1 MSRPLPPRSPSLAG
15 ALLLLCAAAR
25 PASAQEPSLPLRV
38 LTDTLA
44 VCPLPPEGSIPH
56 WAELGPGFVFLT
68 QTPTERSVVV
78 TERRVPEDA
87 LARCER
93 GWRPVRV
100 AGALP
105 LNLVGVVSRMTR
117 PLAEAGIS
125 LFAISTHETDYVL
138 VKAADVPRAVEAWRA
153 AGHRVSEVP

>member
-1 MSRPLPPRSPSLAG
+1 MSRTGLVVAC
-15 ALLLLCAAAR
+15 ALLLGAR
-25 PASAQEPSLPLRV
+25 AVTAQTQEPSLPLRV
-38 LTDTLA
+38 LPDTLA

-56 WAELGPGFVFLT
+56 WAELGPDFVFLT

-78 TERRVPEDA
+78 TERRVPAEA
-87 LARCER
+87 LAKCER

-138 VKAADVPRAVEAWRA
+138 VKAADLPRAVSAWRA
-153 AGHRVSEVP
+153 AGHRVAASAPRAR

>member
-1 MSRPLPPRSPSLAG
+1 MRRRLPALAG
-15 ALLLLCAAAR
+15 ALILAGSARGAA
-25 PASAQEPSLPLRV
+25 AQEPSLPLRV
-38 LTDTLA
+38 LPDTLA

-56 WAELGPGFVFLT
+56 WAELGPDFVFLT

-78 TERRVPEDA
+78 TERRVPAKA
-87 LARCER
+87 LAQCER

-105 LNLVGVVSRMTR
+105 LNLVGVVARMTR

-138 VKAADVPRAVEAWRA
+138 VKAGDLPRAVAAWRA
-153 AGHRVSEVP
+153 AGHRPTEGPAPGPQ